1 MVIQV
6 LLAEVFTFSFLI
18 YISVLFFNFYLLS
31 MSVLTVSRCER
42 RSQIDPRI
50 ITTKKN
56 YLKFIW
62 IQNPVGTDVLTISA
76 STASKLFHNDICI
89 LLSSFSRSIFPQIL
103 DQVQKRYC
111 RL

>member
-62 IQNPVGTDVLTISA
+62 IQNLLVISSVGTDVLRTS
-76 STASKLFHNDICI
+76 
-89 LLSSFSRSIFPQIL
+89 
-103 DQVQKRYC
+103 
-111 RL
+111 

>member
-42 RSQIDPRI
+42 RSQIDPCI

-62 IQNPVGTDVLTISA
+62 IQNLLVISPVGTDVHISI
-76 STASKLFHNDICI
+76 HC
-89 LLSSFSRSIFPQIL
+89 
-103 DQVQKRYC
+103 V
-111 RL
+111 

>member
-50 ITTKKN
+50 ITTKK
-56 YLKFIW
+56 I
-62 IQNPVGTDVLTISA
+62 T
-76 STASKLFHNDICI
+76 
-89 LLSSFSRSIFPQIL
+89 
-103 DQVQKRYC
+103 
-111 RL
+111 